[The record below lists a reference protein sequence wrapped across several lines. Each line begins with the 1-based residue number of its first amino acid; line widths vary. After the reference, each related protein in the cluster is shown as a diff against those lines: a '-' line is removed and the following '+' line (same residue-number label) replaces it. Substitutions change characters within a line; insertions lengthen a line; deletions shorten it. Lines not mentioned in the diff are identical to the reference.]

1 VEALEVKGEREE
13 EEAQRLLKEQEV
25 AALLAGENIS

>member
-1 VEALEVKGEREE
+1 VEAVEVKGERG

-25 AALLAGENIS
+25 AARLA